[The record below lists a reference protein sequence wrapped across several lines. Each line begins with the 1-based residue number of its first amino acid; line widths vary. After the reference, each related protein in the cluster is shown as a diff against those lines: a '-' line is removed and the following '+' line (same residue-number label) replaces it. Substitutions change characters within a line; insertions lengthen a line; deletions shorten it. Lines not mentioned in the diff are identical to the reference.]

1 MKEITFIRHARSEAN
16 DTLIWNGRT
25 DTALSGAGEEQ
36 LDSIGRR
43 LKGNSFDVV
52 VSSPLQRARRTAEA
66 FSDDVVIDDD
76 FIEIDLGKWDGLSR
90 EEVMASDGE
99 RLKEAFATRTVPM
112 GETGETI
119 TEAGER
125 ILNAVEKLVDT
136 MPDDSSAAVVTHGGL
151 LQTILNRFLP
161 GDERRVHGFVDNTS
175 LTRIKIHGDRHRLAS
190 FNDTGHLGPRSQQV
204 QDSLEAGLP
213 VLALV
218 RHGETRANVERRWQ
232 GHSDWDLNELGYR
245 QAEALGNHYGKWDTV
260 FSSPLKRARQTA
272 EYVTKA
278 VPIFMDDLREMN
290 MGIWEGMT
298 TDEIEAQWPELIERI
313 YTDGE
318 DVKRGETGETWA
330 ELTTRFRGALDGV
343 TPAPGEPT
351 VVVAHGG
358 AIRSYISSLTA
369 TTDSYS
375 ESLYTPRNTGV
386 SHVAITEKGP
396 LIIDYGVAFHVE
408 GMDV

>member
-16 DTLIWNGRT
+16 DNGIWNGRS
-25 DTALSGAGEEQ
+25 DSALSVAGEEQ

-43 LKGNSFDVV
+43 LKGHSFDVV
-52 VSSPLQRARRTAEA
+52 VSSPLERARRTAEA
-66 FSDDVVIDDD
+66 FSDDVVIDDA
-76 FIEIDLGKWDGLSR
+76 FIEIDLGRWDGLSSD
-90 EEVMASDGE
+90 EVLKTDGE
-99 RLKEAFATRTVPM
+99 RLKQSVTDRTLPM
-112 GETGETI
+112 GETGESLTR
-119 TEAGER
+119 AGER
-125 ILNAVEKLVDT
+125 ILNAVERLVDT
-136 MPDDSSAAVVTHGGL
+136 MSDDSSAAVVTHGGL
-151 LQTILNRFLP
+151 LQTVLHNFLP
-161 GDERRVHGFVDNTS
+161 GGDRRVHSFVDNTS
-175 LTRIKIHGDRHRLAS
+175 LTRIKVHGGRHRLAS
-190 FNDTGHLGPRSQQV
+190 FNDTGHLGPRSFQV
-204 QDSLEAGLP
+204 QEFLEAGHP

-232 GHSDWDLNELGYR
+232 GHSNWDLNELGYR
-245 QAEALGNHYGKWDTV
+245 QAEALGLHYGKWDTV

-272 EYVTKA
+272 EYVTNS

-298 TDEIEAQWPELIERI
+298 TDEIEAKWPELIERI
-313 YTDGE
+313 YTHGE

-330 ELTTRFRGALDGV
+330 ELTTRFRGAVDGV
-343 TPAPGEPT
+343 TPATGEPT
-351 VVVAHGG
+351 VIVAHGG

-386 SHVAITEKGP
+386 SHVALTDKGP
-396 LIIDYGVAFHVE
+396 MIIDYGVAFHLE

>member
-16 DTLIWNGRT
+16 DTGIWNGRS
-25 DTALSGAGEEQ
+25 DSPLSVAGEEQ

-43 LKGNSFDVV
+43 LKGHSFDFV
-52 VSSPLQRARRTAEA
+52 VSSPLERARRTAEA
-66 FSDDVVIDDD
+66 FSDDVVIDDA
-76 FIEIDLGKWDGLSR
+76 FIEIDLGRWDGLSSD
-90 EEVMASDGE
+90 EVLETDGE
-99 RLKEAFATRTVPM
+99 RLKQSVADRIMPM
-112 GETGETI
+112 GETGESLTQ
-119 TEAGER
+119 AGER
-125 ILNAVEKLVDT
+125 ILSAVERLVDT

-151 LQTILNRFLP
+151 LQTVLHNFLP
-161 GDERRVHGFVDNTS
+161 GGDRRVHTFVDNTS
-175 LTRIKIHGDRHRLAS
+175 LTRIKVHGGRHRLAS
-190 FNDTGHLGPRSQQV
+190 FNDTGHIGPRSLQV
-204 QDSLEAGLP
+204 QEFLEAGHP

-245 QAEALGNHYGKWDTV
+245 QAEALGLHYGTWDTV

-272 EYVTKA
+272 EYVTNA

-313 YTDGE
+313 YTHGE

-330 ELTTRFRGALDGV
+330 ELTTRFRGAVDGV
-343 TPAPGEPT
+343 TPATGEPT
-351 VVVAHGG
+351 VIVAHGG
-358 AIRSYISSLTA
+358 AIRSYISSLTT

-386 SHVAITEKGP
+386 SHVALTDKGP
-396 LIIDYGVAFHVE
+396 MIIDYAVAFHLE

>member
-1 MKEITFIRHARSEAN
+1 LE
-16 DTLIWNGRT
+16 
-25 DTALSGAGEEQ
+25 
-36 LDSIGRR
+36 
-43 LKGNSFDVV
+43 
-52 VSSPLQRARRTAEA
+52 RARRTAEA
-66 FSDDVVIDDD
+66 FSDDVVIDDA
-76 FIEIDLGKWDGLSR
+76 FIEIDLGRWDGLSSD
-90 EEVMASDGE
+90 EVLETDGE
-99 RLKEAFATRTVPM
+99 RLKQSVADRIMPM
-112 GETGETI
+112 GETGESL

-125 ILNAVEKLVDT
+125 ILSAVERLVDT

-151 LQTILNRFLP
+151 LQTVLHNFLP
-161 GDERRVHGFVDNTS
+161 GGDRRVHTFVDNTS
-175 LTRIKIHGDRHRLAS
+175 LTRIKVHGGRHRLAS
-190 FNDTGHLGPRSQQV
+190 FNDTGHIGPRSLQV
-204 QDSLEAGLP
+204 QEFLEAGHP

-245 QAEALGNHYGKWDTV
+245 QAEALGLHYGTWDTV

-272 EYVTKA
+272 EYVTNA

-313 YTDGE
+313 YTHGE

-330 ELTTRFRGALDGV
+330 ELTTRFRGAVDGV
-343 TPAPGEPT
+343 TPATGEPT
-351 VVVAHGG
+351 VIVAHGG
-358 AIRSYISSLTA
+358 AIRSYISSLTT

-386 SHVAITEKGP
+386 SHVAVTDKGP
-396 LIIDYGVAFHVE
+396 MIIDYAVAFHLE